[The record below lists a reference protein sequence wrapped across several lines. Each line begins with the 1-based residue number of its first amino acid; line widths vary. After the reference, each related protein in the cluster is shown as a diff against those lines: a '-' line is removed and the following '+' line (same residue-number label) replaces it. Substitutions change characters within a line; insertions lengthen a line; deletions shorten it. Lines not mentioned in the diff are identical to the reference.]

1 MTHAGYASLHSLN
14 EWRSVWTLY
23 HLSFLS
29 YVSYLSGIVPA
40 ILCLI
45 VCWCT
50 ELIQCIYCMSRSTP
64 HAGHAGWRHYSIL
77 LLIPYRTEMDCLDIT
92 FIFPLSGLIHFFG
105 QKKCCTCIHPLYETS
120 HRLHGSCA
128 CHIFFLYSRHPFSY
142 NTWIYALEKKSWL
155 YFVRMQRHFS
165 TSTETIVTVIQVILI
180 QCDKSDTPHIA
191 LPSNVLKWTI
201 SNY

>member
-128 CHIFFLYSRHPFSY
+128 CHIFFCTAGIHLVITRGFML
-142 NTWIYALEKKSWL
+142 WKKSHD
-155 YFVRMQRHFS
+155 Y
-165 TSTETIVTVIQVILI
+165 ILFGCRDI
-180 QCDKSDTPHIA
+180 FRP
-191 LPSNVLKWTI
+191 LLKQL
-201 SNY
+201 